1 MIWKL
6 TEWHEILPENEKL
19 QKLKGRQERK
29 MIGVKKMN
37 WDQKMDENQKWAN
50 DNRRDDDK

>member
-6 TEWHEILPENEKL
+6 TEWYEILPENEKL

-29 MIGVKKMN
+29 MIGFKKMN